1 MLSVSKKIVTDE
13 AGTPV
18 AVQIDYEDWKEI
30 EKVLQ
35 KQPSAPADEDDGF
48 EQALAASRNTWTA
61 GDGLEYQRRIRSEW
75 ENRSRSEKDTTQNDS

>member
-30 EKVLQ
+30 ETMLQ
-35 KQPSAPADEDDGF
+35 EQPSAPTDEGDGF

-61 GDGLEYQRRIRSEW
+61 GDGLEYQRRLRSEW
-75 ENRSRSEKDTTQNDS
+75 ENRSEEDTPQNDS

>member
-18 AVQIDYEDWKEI
+18 AVQIDYEDWQEI
-30 EKVLQ
+30 ETMLQ
-35 KQPSAPADEDDGF
+35 GQPSAPADEDDGF

-61 GDGLEYQRRIRSEW
+61 GDGLEYQRRLRSDW
-75 ENRSRSEKDTTQNDS
+75 ENQPEEDPPQNDS